1 VTLKK
6 RGMLRG
12 CIGHIYPVE
21 PLWRSI
27 RDNAIAAAV
36 EDRRFP
42 PVSAE
47 ELGDL
52 DLEISILTRPESVA
66 GPEEFEVGRHGVV
79 LQAHGRR
86 AVFLPQVAPEQG
98 WDRATTLSQ
107 LARKAGLDLDVWRT
121 PAATLSVFEAQ
132 VIAEA
137 SAELLEA
144 RKREGPEQRGFPRGR
159 L

>member
-1 VTLKK
+1 VA
-6 RGMLRG
+6 
-12 CIGHIYPVE
+12 

-36 EDRRFP
+36 EDTRFS

-52 DLEISILTRPESVA
+52 ELEISILTRPQDISS
-66 GPEEFEVGRHGVV
+66 PEEFEVGRHGVV
-79 LQAHGRR
+79 LDAHGRS

-98 WDRATTLSQ
+98 WDRVATLSH
-107 LARKAGLDLDVWRT
+107 LARKAGLDPDVWRT
-121 PAATLSVFEAQ
+121 SAAMLSVFEAQ

-137 SAELLEA
+137 SAGPLEA
-144 RKREGPEQRGFPRGR
+144 HRREAPDQRAFPKGH